1 MISSIFSLKQNAQIT
16 LFRDKPQLKIIKF
29 QWEEEIIFSCY
40 LEGHRCES
48 VMPLFKWRLP
58 WNYVYRAENFR
69 MRYRLSWLLNLSI
82 HYPMDSGHN
91 FDFFLNSCFL
101 DSREKSKTGFKIREF
116 LPILHINL
124 KWRTKCLIYRL
135 HIRDS
140 DWLNFIH
147 FSGYK
152 YKIKLVSILWKRE
165 DQALISIS
173 TILKFS
179 AQLFRSNIFGKAS
192 GTQRICT
199 LCKIYSCNKVSMW
212 VCEIAWKPS
221 YAFTFSVKV
230 NPHHIPQSKSK
241 VNRSKDFEG
250 YDQTYKQTNR
260 DYYFIYKTH
269 L

>member
-1 MISSIFSLKQNAQIT
+1 MKPRDRHRT
-16 LFRDKPQLKIIKF
+16 LRDCVQK
-29 QWEEEIIFSCY
+29 E
-40 LEGHRCES
+40 
-48 VMPLFKWRLP
+48 
-58 WNYVYRAENFR
+58 NRAENFR
-69 MRYRLSWLLNLSI
+69 MRYPPLSRLLNLSI
-82 HYPMDSGHN
+82 QWTHSW
-91 FDFFLNSCFL
+91 FFFLNRSFF
-101 DSREKSKTGFKIREF
+101 DIVEKDQKPVFKIREF

-124 KWRTKCLIYRL
+124 KWRAKFLIYQL

-147 FSGYK
+147 FLGYK

-179 AQLFRSNIFGKAS
+179 AQFFRSNIFGKAS

-199 LCKIYSCNKVSMW
+199 LCKIYSCNKV
-212 VCEIAWKPS
+212 VLNEIYIKLAWKPS
-221 YAFTFSVKV
+221 YVFTFSVKV

>member
-1 MISSIFSLKQNAQIT
+1 MSTELRTLEWDIAYLDYLIWVSNGQWTQFWFLLKQLLDIVEKNQ
-16 LFRDKPQLKIIKF
+16 KP
-29 QWEEEIIFSCY
+29 
-40 LEGHRCES
+40 
-48 VMPLFKWRLP
+48 V
-58 WNYVYRAENFR
+58 
-69 MRYRLSWLLNLSI
+69 
-82 HYPMDSGHN
+82 
-91 FDFFLNSCFL
+91 
-101 DSREKSKTGFKIREF
+101 FKIREF

-124 KWRTKCLIYRL
+124 KWRAKFLIYQL
-135 HIRDS
+135 HICDS

-147 FSGYK
+147 FLGCKWVCEYVRWDLQEAPSWATQTAYK

-179 AQLFRSNIFGKAS
+179 AQFFRSNIFGKAS

-199 LCKIYSCNKVSMW
+199 LCKIYSCNKV
-212 VCEIAWKPS
+212 VLNEIYIKLAWKPS
-221 YAFTFSVKV
+221 YVFTFSVKV